1 MGRVVIVSQRHDQ
14 LVPLI
19 MKKVPDAVA
28 VTNFKTELQAG
39 DVLCWLPTLD
49 ELVDDKV
56 QELVE
61 LIDHSVFLPA
71 KIIMLSVAGTADDA
85 SEDQIRQW
93 YGKRGQQLI
102 LAHQY
107 AAKMIDEL
115 ELPYTIIRTIP
126 LTTAVTSSQ
135 IVAEGKAMHGQQV
148 CLTQLAE
155 LIEQVVVTD
164 DYRNQSIGLASGE
177 SEESQ

>member
-39 DVLCWLPTLD
+39 DILCWLPTLD
-49 ELVDDKV
+49 EFVDDKV
-56 QELVE
+56 QELVR

-71 KIIMLSVAGTADDA
+71 KIIMLSLAGTADDA
-85 SEDQIRQW
+85 SESQIQQW
-93 YGKRGQQLI
+93 YGRRGQQLI

-107 AAKMIDEL
+107 AVKMIDEL
-115 ELPYTIIRTIP
+115 ELPYTIIRTVP
-126 LTTAVTSSQ
+126 LTTVATSSRV
-135 IVAEGKAMHGQQV
+135 VAEGKKIYGRQV
-148 CLTQLAE
+148 GLMQLAE

-164 DYRNQSIGLASGE
+164 DYRNQSIGLAPGE
-177 SEESQ
+177 SEESR

>member
-1 MGRVVIVSQRHDQ
+1 
-14 LVPLI
+14 
-19 MKKVPDAVA
+19 
-28 VTNFKTELQAG
+28 
-39 DVLCWLPTLD
+39 
-49 ELVDDKV
+49 
-56 QELVE
+56 
-61 LIDHSVFLPA
+61 
-71 KIIMLSVAGTADDA
+71 MLSVAGTANDA

-107 AAKMIDEL
+107 SVKMIDEL

-126 LTTAVTSSQ
+126 LTTAVTSSH
-135 IVAEGKAMHGQQV
+135 IVAEGKVMHGQQV
-148 CLTQLAE
+148 GLTQLAE
-155 LIEQVVVTD
+155 LIEQLVVTD